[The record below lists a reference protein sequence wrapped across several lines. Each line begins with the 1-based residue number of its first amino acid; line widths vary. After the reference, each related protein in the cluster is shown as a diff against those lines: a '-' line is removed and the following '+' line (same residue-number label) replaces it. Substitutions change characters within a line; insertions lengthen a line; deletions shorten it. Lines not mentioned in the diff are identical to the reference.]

1 MSDEKTGSDF
11 SEAPNAI
18 DPVAERR
25 LLQKLDWRLIPLFTL
40 IYCTNFV
47 DRTAI
52 GNAKIAGI
60 EKDLQMTG
68 FDYNVALTVFY
79 IFYIVA
85 EVPSNLAL
93 KHFGSVWLAAMV
105 VMFGAVA
112 IGTAFVTSYGGLVVS
127 RVFLGIAEGGT
138 LSGLVYVLSGYYRR
152 SELVLRVGVF
162 FGVAPT
168 LAGAFGGLL
177 ASGLLSVGNIN
188 SVTSWRKIFLIEGII
203 TCGIGLACFF
213 ILPNDP
219 QRTRMFNEEERA
231 LALARIDADQAVE
244 TQGVKEKTSL
254 KLVLRSFSFTT
265 TACAILYLLI
275 NISFQG
281 LSLFMPTVVATLGNY
296 TVVESQLR
304 TVPPYLVGAVWA
316 IFCSYCSF
324 RVKRRAPFILL
335 STLLMVTGYAIAVGT
350 KNSKARYA
358 ACFLSITGGSNAG
371 PMVLAW
377 GTGNAAPDTVKA
389 VATAL
394 IPGIGTIGAVIA
406 VWTYLPTDAP
416 NYHNGNTLNLSTSSF
431 TCVLVLLVVLYIRL
445 ENAKR
450 NRGERNYRLEG
461 KSRKEIEELGY
472 LHPGFRYQV

>member
-47 DRTAI
+47 DRTTK